1 MKTITV
7 TQEMPVQKVFESRLA
22 VFRAKANFTA
32 PYRKC
37 KYLYMEPKDL
47 KTKGSFTRHLM
58 RIAANWPN
66 GCYYLK
72 LSNNQVFVRFDI
84 LDGKMHKLYKD
95 SPITGKAYPITAFW
109 K

>member
-1 MKTITV
+1 
-7 TQEMPVQKVFESRLA
+7 
-22 VFRAKANFTA
+22 
-32 PYRKC
+32 
-37 KYLYMEPKDL
+37 
-47 KTKGSFTRHLM
+47 M

-84 LDGKMHKLYKD
+84 LDGKMHKLYKE